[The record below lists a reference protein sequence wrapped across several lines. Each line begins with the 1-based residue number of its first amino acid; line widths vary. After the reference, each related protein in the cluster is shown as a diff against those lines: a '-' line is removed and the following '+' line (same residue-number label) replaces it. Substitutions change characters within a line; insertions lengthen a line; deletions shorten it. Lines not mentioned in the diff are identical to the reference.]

1 MKAGVAEQI
10 YFPELTTNELKEKL
24 TKVLTK
30 KIYAENMKSRSKRF
44 RDQPEKPLDRAVWWI
59 EYIMRNPN
67 ADHLRSPVLRLGFI
81 RGNSLDLFGILLLA
95 VIGVLFGVVCVGWKI
110 AAIFSQT
117 RRSDAKIKI
126 N

>member
-30 KIYAENMKSRSKRF
+30 KIYAENMKLCSKRF

-81 RGNSLDLFGILLLA
+81 RGNSLDLFGILMLA

-110 AAIFSQT
+110 AAICSPK